1 MIKHIKY
8 LSSFIVAANIKH
20 LDLPDKPTLPP
31 IIPDNPYPLP
41 NVPPSLPPIVPIIPE
56 KPYPTPR
63 LPRIPPIPEVEYDYK
78 ENWLIDLIFETMLK
92 IFKKLREYAK
102 ILREYANMLM
112 EYVYYYVLRFLFF
125 LNFNIDFA
133 LFVMVLLKNMRFT
146 SFLNFFSYFKLITSI
161 YIAIYLYDKF
171 DLKFKKY
178 LNLENISTIKIIEII
193 ENVSIIS
200 AFLILNKY
208 KISGSNLEKRGIG
221 WIYWIMNSQNAQSN
235 FLLLTHL
242 YLFVYKDMKKLV
254 YTLIGDQNKNK
265 EDDKDQKDDKK
276 RSMLIK
282 FFKNYFPIIF
292 KNCLILVISY
302 LYIIILAIHLHGIF
316 GLSNNNP
323 FFTKYYIS
331 PNAPHYYDT
340 NDFLNDFIKD
350 CQKLFKS

>member
-1 MIKHIKY
+1 MTSKKKYMTSIKKY
-8 LSSFIVAANIKH
+8 LSSFIAANIKH
-20 LDLPDKPTLPP
+20 LPDKP
-31 IIPDNPYPLP
+31 IIPEGPYPIP
-41 NVPPSLPPIVPIIPE
+41 SIPPSLPPIVPLPE
-56 KPYPTPR
+56 KPYPTPI

-78 ENWLIDLIFETMLK
+78 ENYWLDLIFETMLK
-92 IFKKLREYAK
+92 IFKILREYSK
-102 ILREYANMLM
+102 ILREYAKMLM
-112 EYVYYYVLRFLFF
+112 EYLYYYVLRFLFF

-133 LFVMVLLKNMRFT
+133 LFVMALLKNMRFT
-146 SFLNFFSYFKLITSI
+146 IFLNFVNYLKLLISI

-178 LNLENISTIKIIEII
+178 LNLENTATIKII

-265 EDDKDQKDDKK
+265 EKEDDKDQKDDKK

-316 GLSNNNP
+316 GLSNKNP

-331 PNAPHYYDT
+331 PNAPFYYDT